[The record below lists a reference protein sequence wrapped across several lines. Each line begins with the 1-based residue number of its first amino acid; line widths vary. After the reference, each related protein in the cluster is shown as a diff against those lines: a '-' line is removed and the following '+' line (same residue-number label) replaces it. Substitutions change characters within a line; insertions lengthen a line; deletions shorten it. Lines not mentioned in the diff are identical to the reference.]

1 MVDGGP
7 CVVSTIQHCLFQP
20 VLWSRRRSDPAF
32 IEWSRIQNLIAAP
45 VPDPAPAQSQKCIDK
60 LEILE
65 SFSFPFQYFTSLGWT
80 KLPVLRAC
88 FEAIR
93 IFRTTSIWHSH
104 QAPEP
109 NWKRTGS
116 ATLVSTELDFLTLR
130 QATTRQ
136 SIKTSVTAKIRKKF
150 ASQS

>member
-32 IEWSRIQNLIAAP
+32 IEWSRIQNLIAAR

-65 SFSFPFQYFTSLGWT
+65 SFSFPFQYFTSLG
-80 KLPVLRAC
+80 
-88 FEAIR
+88 
-93 IFRTTSIWHSH
+93 
-104 QAPEP
+104 
-109 NWKRTGS
+109 
-116 ATLVSTELDFLTLR
+116 
-130 QATTRQ
+130 
-136 SIKTSVTAKIRKKF
+136 
-150 ASQS
+150 